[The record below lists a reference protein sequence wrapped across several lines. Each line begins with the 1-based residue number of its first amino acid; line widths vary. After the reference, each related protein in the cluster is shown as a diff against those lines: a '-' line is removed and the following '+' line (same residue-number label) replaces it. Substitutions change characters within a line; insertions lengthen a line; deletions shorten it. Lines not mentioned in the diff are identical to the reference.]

1 MDRQF
6 VAPEAPEAREMPEAP
21 SLGAASLWR
30 GHRGR
35 LRLPDGLPARLGYD
49 AVGMPTDIGRRV
61 MKCLPRIGCV
71 FADDQRWW
79 WIVPS
84 GSNIDV
90 AWPLF
95 TSYAVGARMTDLSG
109 EYSGRSRLPRLIHH
123 PQDDSPYTPPIP
135 LYFMTCHIAG
145 IQPRWSPGD
154 ASGPPQA
161 I

>member
-6 VAPEAPEAREMPEAP
+6 VAPEAP
-21 SLGAASLWR
+21 SLGAPNRWR
-30 GHRGR
+30 GHGGR

-49 AVGMPTDIGRRV
+49 AVGMPVDIGRSV

-84 GSNIDV
+84 GSHIDV
-90 AWPLF
+90 AWPTF
-95 TSYAVGARMTDLSG
+95 TSYAVGAQMTDLSA
-109 EYSGRSRLPRLIHH
+109 RSRLPRLVHH

-145 IQPRWSPGD
+145 IRPHWSPGD
-154 ASGPPQA
+154 AAGPSQA
-161 I
+161 V

>member
-6 VAPEAPEAREMPEAP
+6 VAPEAPSLSAP
-21 SLGAASLWR
+21 NRWR
-30 GHRGR
+30 GHSGR

-49 AVGMPTDIGRRV
+49 AVGMPADIGRRV

-71 FADDQRWW
+71 FSGDQRWW

-84 GSNIDV
+84 GSHIDV
-90 AWPLF
+90 AWPSF
-95 TSYAVGARMTDLSG
+95 TSYAVGAHMADLSAC
-109 EYSGRSRLPRLIHH
+109 SRLPRLVHH

-145 IQPRWSPGD
+145 IRPHWSPED
-154 ASGPPQA
+154 ATGPSQA
-161 I
+161 V